1 MDATPCGEGPHPVSD
16 AVSSACSGLGG
27 GLLTC
32 YSPFRHWAPKGP
44 VRLACLIH
52 AASVHSEP
60 GSNSPSLKSPMRRR
74 SAPPPVDSIKIIKGF
89 FSGRSP
95 REKSR
100 GNHSIF
106 KKNHVRSYCAARFPK
121 SRRPDRRFRHAHYFT
136 PPSRFCK
143 RRRRIFSRKSN
154 IKLSYAG
161 NPIFR
166 KSSFHSHFER
176 NSMNS
181 SDCLL
186 LQMVAHPIES

>member
-1 MDATPCGEGPHPVSD
+1 MDDPTCEGGPHPVSD

-74 SAPPPVDSIKIIKGF
+74 LGAASCRFNKLIVKGF

-95 REKSR
+95 RDPSR

-121 SRRPDRRFRHAHYFT
+121 SRRTNRRFS
-136 PPSRFCK
+136 SRQLLYTAFPLLQAETTNFFKKKQYQIILC
-143 RRRRIFSRKSN
+143 RKSDFQEEF
-154 IKLSYAG
+154 I
-161 NPIFR
+161 
-166 KSSFHSHFER
+166 SFPF
-176 NSMNS
+176 
-181 SDCLL
+181 
-186 LQMVAHPIES
+186 

>member
-1 MDATPCGEGPHPVSD
+1 MDAPTCEGGPHPVSD

-44 VRLACLIH
+44 VRLACRIH

-121 SRRPDRRFRHAHYFT
+121 SRRTGRRFSSRQLLYTAF
-136 PPSRFCK
+136 PPLQAEK
-143 RRRRIFSRKSN
+143 TIFFKKKQYQIILCRKSDFQEEF
-154 IKLSYAG
+154 I
-161 NPIFR
+161 
-166 KSSFHSHFER
+166 SFPF
-176 NSMNS
+176 
-181 SDCLL
+181 
-186 LQMVAHPIES
+186 

>member
-1 MDATPCGEGPHPVSD
+1 MDAPPCGAGPHPVSD

-95 REKSR
+95 RDPSR

-121 SRRPDRRFRHAHYFT
+121 SRRPNRRV
-136 PPSRFCK
+136 
-143 RRRRIFSRKSN
+143 
-154 IKLSYAG
+154 LSHPLLYTA
-161 NPIFR
+161 F
-166 KSSFHSHFER
+166 
-176 NSMNS
+176 M
-181 SDCLL
+181 L
-186 LQMVAHPIES
+186 LQAIVAIFPIISFFATDISDPALRRQSSVPRMTFTT

>member
-1 MDATPCGEGPHPVSD
+1 M
-16 AVSSACSGLGG
+16 
-27 GLLTC
+27 LTC
-32 YSPFRHWAPKGP
+32 YSPFRHWAPEGP

-95 REKSR
+95 RDRSR

-121 SRRPDRRFRHAHYFT
+121 SRRTNRRVSSRQLLYTAFPLLQAIMAIFFTVLWESHAFRRKWSRSELLDFLSFYEKKSMKPSERRLADAFT
-136 PPSRFCK
+136 PEEARQMIKIP
-143 RRRRIFSRKSN
+143 RISA
-154 IKLSYAG
+154 IA
-161 NPIFR
+161 
-166 KSSFHSHFER
+166 SHHIDFF
-176 NSMNS
+176 
-181 SDCLL
+181 
-186 LQMVAHPIES
+186 